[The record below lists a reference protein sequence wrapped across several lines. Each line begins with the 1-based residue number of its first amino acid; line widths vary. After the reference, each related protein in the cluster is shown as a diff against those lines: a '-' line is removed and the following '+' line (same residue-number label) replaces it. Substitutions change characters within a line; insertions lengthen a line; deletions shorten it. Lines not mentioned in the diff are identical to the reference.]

1 MKLKALLED
10 MAYKR
15 LEGSLDVE
23 VERLVFDSRK
33 DCENALFVCISGTK
47 VDAHTFIP
55 QVVEKGAVAVV
66 VERDVTVPDG
76 ITVLQVKD
84 ARQALALLS
93 AAWFGHPTR
102 KMKTIGFTGTKGKT
116 TSTYMLKSI
125 LEAAGKKVGL
135 VGTNGAVIAGEH
147 FDTHNTTPE
156 SYELQEYFHRMVEAG
171 CEYMI
176 MEVSSQGLLMHR
188 VDGISF
194 DIGVFTNL
202 SPDHIGPNEHRSF
215 AEYRACKGQLFRR
228 CRLGLANRD
237 DENWEALTSG
247 HTCRLLT
254 FGRGEADFQATE
266 ILSQRD
272 ASFMGTEFTLTRK
285 APADVLESLGLSCG
299 FAGADRFRVRV
310 GIPGLFNVY
319 NALGAASAALCLGVE
334 PEAVQK
340 GLQSVR
346 VNGRMELVYISPR
359 FSVIVDYAHNGVS
372 TQSLLQTLQEYPHK
386 RLVVVF
392 GCGGNRDPHRRIEMG
407 EVAGRMADLSII
419 TADNSR
425 WEKVEKIMGDIHKG
439 LDPTGG
445 ASVDIPDRR
454 EAIRYSIEN
463 AQDGDVIAVIGKGH
477 EDYQEVEGVRTH
489 FLDRE
494 VIEEAIRDLGL
505 QA

>member
-1 MKLKALLED
+1 MKLQALLEEVEFECL
-10 MAYKR
+10 A
-15 LEGSLDVE
+15 GSLDVE
-23 VERLVFDSRK
+23 VEHLVFDSRK
-33 DCENALFVCISGTK
+33 DCRQALFVCISGTK
-47 VDAHTFIP
+47 VDAHNFIP

-66 VERDVTVPDG
+66 VEKEVPVPEG

-102 KMKTIGFTGTKGKT
+102 KLKAIGFTGTKGKT
-116 TSTYMLKSI
+116 TSTYMLKAI
-125 LEAAGKKVGL
+125 LEAAGKRVGL

-215 AEYRACKGQLFRR
+215 EEYRACKGQLFRR

-237 DENWEALTSG
+237 DENWEALTQG

-254 FGRGEADFQATE
+254 FGQSPEADFTA
-266 ILSQRD
+266 SQMEHKKHGD
-272 ASFMGTEFTLTRK
+272 FMGTRF
-285 APADVLESLGLSCG
+285 VLQGEDQTFPVEVS
-299 FAGADRFRVRV
+299 
-310 GIPGLFNVY
+310 IPGLFNVY

-334 PEAVQK
+334 PAAIQK
-340 GLQSVR
+340 GLREVR
-346 VNGRMELVYISPR
+346 VDGRMELVYSSDH

-372 TQSLLQTLQEYPHK
+372 THSLLETLRGYHPK

-392 GCGGNRDPHRRIEMG
+392 GCGGNRDPHRRYEMG
-407 EVAGRMADLSII
+407 EEAGHMADLSII

-425 WEKVEKIMGDIHKG
+425 WEKVEKIIQDIHKG

-445 ASVDIPDRR
+445 KSIDIPDRR
-454 EAIRYSIEN
+454 EAIRYSIAN

-494 VIEEAIRDLGL
+494 VIEETIRELGL
-505 QA
+505 R